1 MEQKFY
7 RCSHCGKIIAVVK
20 ETGVPVICCGEKMQ
34 EIVPNTVDA
43 AQENTFP
50 SLKSRKT
57 SWRSR
62 LVPLPIPC
70 LMNTIS
76 NGFPGNQG
84 RQSEKGTETRG
95 WSCRGFCTGSQ
106 WWCRC
111 CLCLLQPAWTL
122 ESWKIMKEG
131 AHAASSLF
139 LGLYEN

>member
-57 SWRSR
+57 S
-62 LVPLPIPC
+62 
-70 LMNTIS
+70 
-76 NGFPGNQG
+76 
-84 RQSEKGTETRG
+84 
-95 WSCRGFCTGSQ
+95 
-106 WWCRC
+106 
-111 CLCLLQPAWTL
+111 
-122 ESWKIMKEG
+122 
-131 AHAASSLF
+131 
-139 LGLYEN
+139 